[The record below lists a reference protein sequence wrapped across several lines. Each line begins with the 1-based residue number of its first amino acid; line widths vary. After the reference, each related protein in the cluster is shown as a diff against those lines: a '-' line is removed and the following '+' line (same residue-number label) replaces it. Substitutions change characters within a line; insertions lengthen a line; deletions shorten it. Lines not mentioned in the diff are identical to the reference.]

1 MWGGTLHDEGWK
13 AAAGRAGEGVQAVGR
28 RKRRKGKGLAVFGL
42 AERGKPVRL
51 RTGETGRNRTK
62 RNEAAGN
69 RKVHFPWDGYGSY
82 LYAEYGAGMDFY
94 FIAGEGQKDVWE
106 EYGKLCGNAF

>member
-1 MWGGTLHDEGWK
+1 MLATGAD
-13 AAAGRAGEGVQAVGR
+13 AVCCDVS
-28 RKRRKGKGLAVFGL
+28 A
-42 AERGKPVRL
+42 
-51 RTGETGRNRTK
+51 
-62 RNEAAGN
+62 
-69 RKVHFPWDGYGSY
+69 YGSY

>member
-1 MWGGTLHDEGWK
+1 MKLRGTARYISH
-13 AAAGRAGEGVQAVGR
+13 
-28 RKRRKGKGLAVFGL
+28 GKGADRFPFVFSDNGYGILLA
-42 AERGKPVRL
+42 
-51 RTGETGRNRTK
+51 TGED
-62 RNEAAGN
+62 AVCCDVSA
-69 RKVHFPWDGYGSY
+69 YGSY